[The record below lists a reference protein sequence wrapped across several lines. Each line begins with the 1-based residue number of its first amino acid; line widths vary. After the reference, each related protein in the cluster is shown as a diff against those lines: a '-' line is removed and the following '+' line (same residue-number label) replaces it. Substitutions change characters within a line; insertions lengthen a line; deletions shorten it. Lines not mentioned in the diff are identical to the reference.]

1 MTLAALIDL
10 GADLDSIV
18 SELKKL
24 PIDPFEIEVVPVVK
38 RGISAKYVNIRLGQH
53 HHALGHPHDHGHHHA
68 HGHSHDHEHHHTHG
82 HSHDHGHDHTHEHA
96 HDHGHH
102 HALGYSH
109 DHEYHHTHGHSH
121 DHGYDHTHDHPHDH
135 GHHHT
140 HEHPHDHGH
149 HHAHEHPHDHGH
161 HHTHGH
167 SHDHGHDHTHDH
179 PHDHEHH
186 HVHRKA
192 SDILEMIERSSLP
205 ERVKERSAAVFRAI
219 AEAEGRIHGMPPEQ
233 VHFHEVGAMD
243 SIIDIIGVCIALDIL
258 DIDTIIASPVPTGY
272 GRMKMAHG
280 LYPIPAP
287 ATLELLKGIPLSGLQ
302 AEGELTTP
310 TGAGILK
317 ALASGFGP
325 IPAVRIERIGY
336 GAGKKDFPHPN
347 VIRALLI
354 AGPDQEHREASHGEM
369 ETVETVE
376 VLEAQLDDF
385 TGEQFG
391 FLLERLL
398 DSGALDV
405 YFTPVYMK
413 KNRPGTLVTVITR
426 PSQAQVCENILLN
439 ESSTFGVRRSNWSR
453 RALGRR
459 WVEVE
464 TAYGPVR
471 VKQALRSGTVVHSA
485 PEYEDAARVAR
496 EHRVPIAKVYEEAIR
511 RMRDRTDSG

>member
-1 MTLAALIDL
+1 
-10 GADLDSIV
+10 
-18 SELKKL
+18 
-24 PIDPFEIEVVPVVK
+24 
-38 RGISAKYVNIRLGQH
+38 
-53 HHALGHPHDHGHHHA
+53 
-68 HGHSHDHEHHHTHG
+68 
-82 HSHDHGHDHTHEHA
+82 
-96 HDHGHH
+96 
-102 HALGYSH
+102 
-109 DHEYHHTHGHSH
+109 
-121 DHGYDHTHDHPHDH
+121 
-135 GHHHT
+135 
-140 HEHPHDHGH
+140 
-149 HHAHEHPHDHGH
+149 
-161 HHTHGH
+161 
-167 SHDHGHDHTHDH
+167 
-179 PHDHEHH
+179 
-186 HVHRKA
+186 
-192 SDILEMIERSSLP
+192 MIERSSLP

-354 AGPDQEHREASHGEM
+354 AGPDQEHREASHGEQ

-398 DSGALDV
+398 NSGALDV

-413 KNRPGTLVTVITR
+413 KNRPGTLVTVIAR
-426 PSQAQVCENILLN
+426 PSQAQVAERIFDVRRAAEQLVAESARAQMGRSGDGVRPRPRETGASFGNCRSFRARIRRCGAGRQGASGADCE
-439 ESSTFGVRRSNWSR
+439 GVRRSDPQD
-453 RALGRR
+453 A
-459 WVEVE
+459 
-464 TAYGPVR
+464 GPDR
-471 VKQALRSGTVVHSA
+471 QRLTIS
-485 PEYEDAARVAR
+485 
-496 EHRVPIAKVYEEAIR
+496 PIDNESKAI
-511 RMRDRTDSG
+511 